1 MSTNESAEYTIE
13 IDIDSALCNLDNI
26 QEITFEFVNPSLFN
40 KNMTDDEKNERIVDI
55 DFIELSKEDKSIQ
68 EISAEINGEDTI
80 IKTSNGF
87 NPSDEIDIL
96 QMDENSLD
104 EPPQKAISQIDE
116 QEILETQIEI

>member
-1 MSTNESAEYTIE
+1 MSANESAEYTIE

-55 DFIELSKEDKSIQ
+55 DFNELSKEDKSIR

-104 EPPQKAISQIDE
+104 EPPQKAINQIDE